1 MPIAAFANLGCKV
14 NQYETDKMIE
24 SFAERGFEIAGF
36 DQPAD
41 IYVINS
47 CSVTG
52 AADRKSRHMARRA
65 SRQKAGARVVV
76 TGCFAQL
83 AIDTGEVVDGAA
95 LLVPNREKMR
105 VAELALDA
113 FPELGGTAERQ
124 ARTSAGLPAG
134 ARSIAVFPE
143 QAESGLI
150 RLDNVARPASPLP
163 MRHTHTRD
171 TLKVQD
177 GCRHFCAFCSIP
189 YTRDTMAS
197 RGLDAVIAEAR
208 EMAGRGTREV
218 VVTGVCVG
226 AYRDEASGAGLPEL
240 MAAVASVPGLERV
253 RLSSLQPIETDEA
266 LIGVLARY
274 PAVCPHL
281 HLSLQSGDDTVLK
294 LMQRP
299 YDTAY
304 YRALVS
310 RLRTRV
316 PGIAITTDIIV
327 GFPGETRALFENTLA
342 FAEEIGFARAHVFR
356 YSPRERTYAER
367 EFKDDVA
374 PQEKE
379 RRHKELSEVC
389 RRTQSDFAAQ
399 LIGKEVDILVEGR
412 GREAGWMAG
421 YTDTYVRVH
430 VPGGR
435 EIAGTI
441 MRVRVG
447 SVTEDGDAVAGEPI
461 RLFEPPSL

>member
-1 MPIAAFANLGCKV
+1 MPTAAFANLGCKV

-65 SRQKAGARVVV
+65 SRQKEGARVVV

-113 FPELGGTAERQ
+113 FPELGVGSDGQ
-124 ARTSAGLPAG
+124 ARASVELLDR
-134 ARSIAVFPE
+134 ARPIAVFPE
-143 QAESGLI
+143 QAQPGGLI
-150 RLDNVARPASPLP
+150 SIDGFTRSAAPLP

-274 PAVCPHL
+274 PRRLPAFASVAAIRRRHRLEANAAPL
-281 HLSLQSGDDTVLK
+281 RYVVL
-294 LMQRP
+294 
-299 YDTAY
+299 
-304 YRALVS
+304 
-310 RLRTRV
+310 
-316 PGIAITTDIIV
+316 PGA
-327 GFPGETRALFENTLA
+327 GLA
-342 FAEEIGFARAHVFR
+342 FAGSGAGNRDHDGYYRRLPWRDPRFVRKHPALRRGDRLRPYPRFFATPPESAPMPSGSSKTTSRPRKKSGGTKNCPKSAAIR
-356 YSPRERTYAER
+356 SPTSPRN
-367 EFKDDVA
+367 
-374 PQEKE
+374 
-379 RRHKELSEVC
+379 
-389 RRTQSDFAAQ
+389 
-399 LIGKEVDILVEGR
+399 
-412 GREAGWMAG
+412 
-421 YTDTYVRVH
+421 
-430 VPGGR
+430 
-435 EIAGTI
+435 
-441 MRVRVG
+441 
-447 SVTEDGDAVAGEPI
+447 
-461 RLFEPPSL
+461 